1 MTAPNP
7 SSRRRSPLDRAAA
20 VTLGVAAAL
29 AGLASVAFSL
39 FFVMAT
45 DSCGPDNCSGSRL
58 ALSYA
63 VTWGGVAMAGVV
75 AIAGMVVAARRGT
88 ALWVW
93 PLLALLLVA
102 ATFAAG
108 VALAMSVVR

>member
-1 MTAPNP
+1 MVDPNL
-7 SSRRRSPLDRAAA
+7 SSRRRAPLDRAAA
-20 VTLGVAAAL
+20 VTLSVVATL
-29 AGLASVAFSL
+29 AGLGSVAFSL

-58 ALSYA
+58 VLSYV

-75 AIAGMVVAARRGT
+75 AIAGMVAAARRGMP
-88 ALWVW
+88 LWVW
-93 PLLALLLVA
+93 PLLALVLVA

-108 VALAMSVVR
+108 AALAMSVVR